1 MSRRLHAVKP
11 AIKNLRDATVAD
23 LALLDL
29 PVLSMLYRRAHHVIT
44 EDDRTL
50 AARDAL
56 KAGDYETVGKLM
68 YESHE
73 SLRLDYEVS
82 TDELDALV
90 RFCNELGRAGG
101 VYGARVSRREC
112 VCSSPFS

>member
-1 MSRRLHAVKP
+1 LHAAKS

-23 LALLDL
+23 LALIDL
-29 PVLSMLYRRAHHVIT
+29 PVLSVLYRRAHHVIT

-56 KAGDYETVGKLM
+56 KAGDYDTVGRLM

-73 SLRLDYEVS
+73 SLRVDYEVS
-82 TDELDALV
+82 TEELDALV
-90 RFCNELGRAGG
+90 KFASELGRAGG
-101 VYGARVSRREC
+101 VYGARVSVS
-112 VCSSPFS
+112 VCWSVGLFVG